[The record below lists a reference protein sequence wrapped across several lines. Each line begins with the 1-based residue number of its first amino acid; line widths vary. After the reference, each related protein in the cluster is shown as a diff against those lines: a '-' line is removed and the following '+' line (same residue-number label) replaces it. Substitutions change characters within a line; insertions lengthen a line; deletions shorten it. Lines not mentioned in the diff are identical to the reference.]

1 MGCLSLSFDLY
12 LAIKTYNMLYAIIAI
27 VAFVAMVLIL
37 RMIGAWML
45 RINDLIDAQKKTNQI
60 LSEIRDNLKN

>member
-1 MGCLSLSFDLY
+1 
-12 LAIKTYNMLYAIIAI
+12 MLYAIIAI